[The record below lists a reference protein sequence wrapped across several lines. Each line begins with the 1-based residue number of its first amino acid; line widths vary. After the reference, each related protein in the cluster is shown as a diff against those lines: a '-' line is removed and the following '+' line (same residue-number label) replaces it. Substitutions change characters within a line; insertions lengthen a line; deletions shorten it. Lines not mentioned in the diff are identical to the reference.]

1 MLPAGKN
8 LDKNDEEE
16 VKENRNGLYR
26 NIPQRDNKQKDINIL
41 W

>member
-16 VKENRNGLYR
+16 VKREQERVVSQH
-26 NIPQRDNKQKDINIL
+26 PQRDNKLKNINIL